1 MLKRLRI
8 QFVCAIMGV
17 SALILV
23 VVFALI
29 LRFTQ
34 RNLENQSLMAMQ
46 SIAVNTRE
54 PGRPGNREEELLL
67 PYFILEET
75 RDGGIRVLGGSDFDL
90 EDESLRATLMEKA
103 TGSKATSGLLP
114 EYDLRYLR
122 SYSPT
127 GARVVFVDISME
139 RSAVTTLIRTCL
151 LIGTAA
157 LILLFLLSILLSRW
171 FIRPVEK
178 AWTLQKQFVADASH
192 ELKTPLTVILT
203 NVELLQSP
211 VCNEND
217 RARFSQ
223 NILVMSR
230 RMRGLTEELLE
241 LARMD
246 NGAAA
251 SVEMEPLD
259 LSTLTEEAS
268 LPFEALFFERGLELQ
283 TQTEPGIF
291 VRGNAEH
298 LLRLTE
304 ILLDNAQKYTAP
316 GGPIVLRLE
325 RQGKT
330 HCQLTVANP
339 GEPISAADQENIFK
353 RFYRAERS
361 RSTSGSYGLG
371 LPIAS
376 SIVTAHNGRIQAES
390 SGGIN
395 RFVVTLPLCHEK

>member
-8 QFVCAIMGV
+8 QLVCAIMGV

-103 TGSKATSGLLP
+103 TGSKSTSGLLP

-230 RMRGLTEELLE
+230 RMRG
-241 LARMD
+241 
-246 NGAAA
+246 
-251 SVEMEPLD
+251 
-259 LSTLTEEAS
+259 
-268 LPFEALFFERGLELQ
+268 
-283 TQTEPGIF
+283 
-291 VRGNAEH
+291 
-298 LLRLTE
+298 
-304 ILLDNAQKYTAP
+304 
-316 GGPIVLRLE
+316 
-325 RQGKT
+325 
-330 HCQLTVANP
+330 
-339 GEPISAADQENIFK
+339 
-353 RFYRAERS
+353 
-361 RSTSGSYGLG
+361 
-371 LPIAS
+371 
-376 SIVTAHNGRIQAES
+376 
-390 SGGIN
+390 
-395 RFVVTLPLCHEK
+395 